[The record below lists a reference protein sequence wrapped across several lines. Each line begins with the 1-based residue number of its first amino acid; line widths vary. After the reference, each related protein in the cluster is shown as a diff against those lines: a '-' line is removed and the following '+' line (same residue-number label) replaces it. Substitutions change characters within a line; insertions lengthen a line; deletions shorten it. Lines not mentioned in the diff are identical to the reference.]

1 MLTRCAYFEG
11 QVHEGKAELF
21 DRFVDER
28 LMPLWRQF
36 PGATDVR
43 VLRDVSA
50 DPHAPPLRMVLEVDY
65 PDMATIESA
74 LASPVRA
81 EAKEETEKLMT
92 MFDGRIYHVIFE
104 PKEPKDS

>member
-11 QVHEGKAELF
+11 QIHEGKAELF

-36 PGATDVR
+36 PGSTDMR

-50 DPHAPPLRMVLEVDY
+50 DPHAPHLRMVLEVDY
-65 PDMATIESA
+65 PDMETIETA
-74 LASPVRA
+74 LASSVRTR
-81 EAKEETEKLMT
+81 AKVETEKLMT

-104 PKEPKDS
+104 AKSA